1 MSKSKIMGMV
11 ALIVFVMGILLLG
24 NAVAGEKIC
33 LLVEI
38 HIKPSALD
46 DFMKITK
53 HDAVQSEK
61 TEPGCL
67 RFDVLRDNDDPLKFY
82 LYEVYKDNA
91 AMLAHRQTPHFA
103 EWAQFMKDAKDRDF
117 VVHRATNFH
126 PTDAEWR

>member
-1 MSKSKIMGMV
+1 MFRSKIVGII
-11 ALIVFVMGILLLG
+11 ALIAFAMGILWVG
-24 NAVAGEKIC
+24 NAVAGEKIY

-67 RFDVLRDNDDPLKFY
+67 RFDELRDSEDPLKFY

-103 EWAQFMKDAKDRDF
+103 EWAKFMKDAKDRDP